1 MKKKNVKVNENGSIH
16 SYVKFSKHLVI
27 LHIYPFL
34 SQPVFVDIVNK
45 DLFGYV
51 SLEGRHEL

>member
-1 MKKKNVKVNENGSIH
+1 MKMELFTH
-16 SYVKFSKHLVI
+16 VKFSKHLVI